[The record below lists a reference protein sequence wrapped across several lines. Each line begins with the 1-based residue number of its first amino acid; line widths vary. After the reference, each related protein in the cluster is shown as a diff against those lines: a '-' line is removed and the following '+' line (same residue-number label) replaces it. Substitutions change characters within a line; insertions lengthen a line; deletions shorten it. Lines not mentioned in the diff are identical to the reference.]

1 MKDKI
6 IKEISNSIKNAI
18 NKQPEEINCLDIY
31 RVNEDTEVYLT
42 SLASDIDQTYTWLDI
57 TAANENGLVYEQL
70 NSEYIKMD
78 YIKFQNLSE
87 EEQYKEL
94 YEVSNRLLS
103 KATYIAEELS
113 KQYNSSYVCLI

>member
-70 NSEYIKMD
+70 NSEIYKMD

-103 KATYIAEELS
+103 KATNIAEELS

>member
-70 NSEYIKMD
+70 NSEIYKMD

-94 YEVSNRLLS
+94 YEISNRLLS

>member
-42 SLASDIDQTYTWLDI
+42 SLASDIDQTYTWLDV
-57 TAANENGLVYEQL
+57 TAANENGLVYEEL
-70 NSEYIKMD
+70 NSEIYKMD

-94 YEVSNRLLS
+94 YEVSDRLLS
-103 KATYIAEELS
+103 KATVIAEELS
-113 KQYNSSYVCLI
+113 KKYNSDYVCLI

>member
-31 RVNEDTEVYLT
+31 RVNEDIEVYLT

-70 NSEYIKMD
+70 NSEIYKMD